1 MGLLS
6 LFKQD
11 KVKTQHAMQ
20 RKTYNVMQ
28 KRMYEAARSNLV
40 RDIFSGGDIDEM
52 IESQSSAILR
62 RAREAYANND
72 YVKGYISMACTNIIG
87 HKGIRIQCKS
97 KSDTLNTKT
106 ELGFARWSR
115 RGKCDVTGQ
124 LSLIDVQLSCVRSLL
139 RDGEFFV
146 LKHVIDGQ
154 LQLQLIDSGRIDVTK
169 RATLSNGNKVING
182 VELNH
187 YGKPQAYYL
196 IDDDGAETIR
206 IAAENVI
213 HGFISEYIGQKRGIS
228 TIATALIRLGLLKE
242 FETAAVDNAR
252 SNAKSMGFFKKP
264 EGEINYNGIG
274 DEDYEDDFDIRTLDD
289 AARFHVIEAGY
300 DFTGFDAQFPS
311 TNFAP
316 FKESILKAISSSL
329 GYGVN
334 YINLGNDLKGVSYSS
349 ARQGLLSERDAW
361 RMLQTLLIDTLMRP
375 LFESWLDVEY
385 ASGRLGN
392 VSVLSLDSL
401 IDSVR
406 FQTRSWAWIDPLK
419 DAKGTTESINNHTIS
434 LSQAILDA
442 GGDPED
448 TLNQIAIDNERLK
461 ELGIVMQS
469 VPDESAEQNQNIQ
482 KQIEDGISNAELYQ
496 DD

>member
-1 MGLLS
+1 M
-6 LFKQD
+6 
-11 KVKTQHAMQ
+11 
-20 RKTYNVMQ
+20 
-28 KRMYEAARSNLV
+28 
-40 RDIFSGGDIDEM
+40 
-52 IESQSSAILR
+52 
-62 RAREAYANND
+62 
-72 YVKGYISMACTNIIG
+72 
-87 HKGIRIQCKS
+87 
-97 KSDTLNTKT
+97 
-106 ELGFARWSR
+106 
-115 RGKCDVTGQ
+115 
-124 LSLIDVQLSCVRSLL
+124 
-139 RDGEFFV
+139 
-146 LKHVIDGQ
+146 
-154 LQLQLIDSGRIDVTK
+154 
-169 RATLSNGNKVING
+169 
-182 VELNH
+182 
-187 YGKPQAYYL
+187 
-196 IDDDGAETIR
+196 
-206 IAAENVI
+206 AAENVI

-264 EGEINYNGIG
+264 EGVI
-274 DEDYEDDFDIRTLDD
+274 DYEQFADRDGEASDEFSIQTLDD
-289 AARFHVIEAGY
+289 AARFHVLEAGY

-375 LFESWLDVEY
+375 VFESWLEVEY

-392 VSVLSLDSL
+392 ISVLSFDSL

-406 FQTRSWAWIDPLK
+406 FQTRTWAWIDPLK
-419 DAKGTTESINNHTIS
+419 DAKGTTESINNYTIS

-448 TLNQIAIDNERLK
+448 TLNQIAMDNERLK
-461 ELGIVMQS
+461 ELGIVVQS
-469 VPDESAEQNQNIQ
+469 VLDESGEQNIQ